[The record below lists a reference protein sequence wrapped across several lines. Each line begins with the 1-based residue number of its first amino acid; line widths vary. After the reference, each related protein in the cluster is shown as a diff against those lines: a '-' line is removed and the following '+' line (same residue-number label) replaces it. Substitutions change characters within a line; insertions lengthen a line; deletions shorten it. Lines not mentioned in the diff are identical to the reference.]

1 MSRLSSKYGIRIGR
15 LDPGGRNSI
24 TDVAGVRVGH
34 ATIVE
39 GENLRTGV
47 TAVIPHTGNPFYE
60 KAKAAALTINGFGK
74 AIGLPQINE
83 FGTIETPILLTN
95 TLNVGKV
102 SDALISWMLER
113 HQIPGKSISSINP
126 VVAECN
132 DSYLNDIQAR
142 AVGRTDVFSALDSA
156 SAGPAEAGPA
166 EADPAE
172 ASPVEEGN
180 VGAGAGVSA
189 FEFKS
194 GIGSASRIL
203 NIGDHQ
209 WTIGVLALPNF
220 GVREE
225 LTINGAPIGWK
236 LRRYEREQAK
246 SEDGSVVLVIATDL
260 PLSHRGLMRLAK
272 RASFGLARTG
282 STCRNTSGEFV
293 IAFTTA
299 NRLPADKETMF
310 LDERRLNDSSPV
322 MNDVFQAVVEA
333 VYESVISA
341 LFEASTMV
349 GINGH
354 RRVSLPIDRVLAILD
369 NENVG

>member
-1 MSRLSSKYGIRIGR
+1 MSRLSNKYGMRIGR
-15 LDPGGRNSI
+15 IGPGVGNSI
-24 TDVAGVRVGH
+24 TDVGGVMVGH
-34 ATIVE
+34 ATIVK
-39 GENLRTGV
+39 GENVRTGV

-102 SDALISWMLER
+102 SNALISWILER
-113 HQIPGKSISSINP
+113 HQVPGKSISSINP

-142 AVGRTDVFSALDSA
+142 AVGKTDVFCALDGA
-156 SAGPAEAGPA
+156 SAGPA
-166 EADPAE
+166 
-172 ASPVEEGN
+172 EEGN

-194 GIGSASRIL
+194 GIGSASRIV

-225 LTINGAPIGWK
+225 LMMNGAPIGWK
-236 LRRYEREQAK
+236 LRRYEREETK
-246 SEDGSVVLVIATDL
+246 SEDGSVVIVIATDL
-260 PLSHRGLMRLAK
+260 PLSHRGLLRLAK

-299 NRLPADKETMF
+299 NRVPADKETIF
-310 LDERRLNDSSPV
+310 LEERRLNDSAPAI
-322 MNDVFQAVVEA
+322 NDVFQALVEA

-341 LFEASTMV
+341 LFEASTVV

-354 RRVSLPIDRVLAILD
+354 RRVSLPIDKALAIL
-369 NENVG
+369 NNQNVT

>member
-1 MSRLSSKYGIRIGR
+1 MSRLPNKYGLRIGR
-15 LDPGGRNSI
+15 VATGPDNSI

-34 ATIVE
+34 TTIVK
-39 GENLRTGV
+39 GEHIRTGV
-47 TAVIPHTGNPFYE
+47 TAIIPHSGNPFYE
-60 KAKAAALTINGFGK
+60 RVKAAAVTINGFGK

-95 TLNVGKV
+95 TLNVGKTG
-102 SDALISWMLER
+102 DALISWMLEH
-113 HQIPGKSISSINP
+113 HQIPGQKISSINP

-142 AVGRTDVFSALDSA
+142 AVGKAHVFTALDGA
-156 SAGPAEAGPA
+156 SA
-166 EADPAE
+166 DP
-172 ASPVEEGN
+172 VQEGI
-180 VGAGAGVSA
+180 VGAGVGVSA

-194 GIGSASRIL
+194 GIGSASRII
-203 NIGDHQ
+203 NIGDQ
-209 WTIGVLALPNF
+209 PWTIGVLSLPNF

-225 LTINGAPIGWK
+225 LVINGARIGWEF
-236 LRRYEREQAK
+236 RRYERDETDP
-246 SEDGSVVLVIATDL
+246 EEGSVVIVIATDL
-260 PLSHRGLMRLAK
+260 PLSHRGLLRLAR

-299 NRLPADKETMF
+299 DRVPGDKETIF
-310 LDERRLNDSSPV
+310 LEERRLNDSVPA

-341 LFEASTMV
+341 LFEAKTMV
-349 GINGH
+349 GIDGH
-354 RRVSLPIDRVLAILD
+354 RRVALPVDEVCSIIKASS
-369 NENVG
+369 GPYP